1 MKIDW
6 KKAIGLTAAVA
17 MLVPLAACGGSDNGG
32 SDKKASGTQNITLSV
47 WAPQEDQAKNTNWLG
62 KVEENFAKAHPE
74 YNITWKNDVVSE
86 GDASKQVSTDPS
98 AAADVYMF
106 ASDQLGVLMDA
117 KAIGQLGTD
126 AEKQVK
132 EQNGDLEVNSVTGT
146 DGKLYGVPYTDN
158 TWFMYYN
165 KSKITEDEAKDFDAM
180 LAKAKVTF
188 PMSNSRYVGGFFDG
202 LTLFGEKGTEE
213 KGEKK
218 GGFSID
224 LKNIDNFTQMLGGF
238 TVLRLTSMVGM
249 VGVSFT
255 KEELLK
261 YNKQL
266 NMIKKPRKK

>member
-1 MKIDW
+1 
-6 KKAIGLTAAVA
+6 
-17 MLVPLAACGGSDNGG
+17 MLVPLAACGGSSDGG
-32 SDKKASGTQNITLSV
+32 DKNASGSTEAVTLSV
-47 WAPQEDQAKNTNWLG
+47 WAPQEDQAKDTNWLG

-165 KSKITEDEAKDFDAM
+165 KSKITEDEAKDFDTI
-180 LAKAKVTF
+180 LSKAKVAY
-188 PMSNSRYVGGFFDG
+188 SLQNSW
-202 LTLFGEKGTEE
+202 
-213 KGEKK
+213 
-218 GGFSID
+218 
-224 LKNIDNFTQMLGGF
+224 NINAF
-238 TVLRLTSMVGM
+238 
-249 VGVSFT
+249 
-255 KEELLK
+255 
-261 YNKQL
+261 
-266 NMIKKPRKK
+266 

>member
-1 MKIDW
+1 MLRNTRLCEERKINEDRLEEGNRTYCCCCY
-6 KKAIGLTAAVA
+6 AGA
-17 MLVPLAACGGSDNGG
+17 LAACGGSGDG
-32 SDKKASGTQNITLSV
+32 DKKASSGTEAVTLSV
-47 WAPQEDQAKNTNWLG
+47 WAPQEDQAKDTNWLG

-165 KSKITEDEAKDFDAM
+165 KSKITEDEAKDFDTI
-180 LAKAKVTF
+180 LSKAKVTF
-188 PMSNSRYVGGFFDG
+188 SCRI
-202 LTLFGEKGTEE
+202 LGT
-213 KGEKK
+213 
-218 GGFSID
+218 S
-224 LKNIDNFTQMLGGF
+224 TA
-238 TVLRLTSMVGM
+238 SMM
-249 VGVSFT
+249 A
-255 KEELLK
+255 
-261 YNKQL
+261 
-266 NMIKKPRKK
+266 